1 MKSSGFS
8 IAVNSVLVGSM
19 CGNIA
24 DTLRNVKTPEK
35 TVQPKAIK
43 AVINNSFPAPLPR
56 SPIAGVTSPNM
67 IRGMENDR
75 KLPNNELKVTKIRAI
90 PPGKN
95 WPNNTPAAIAITTLV
110 NNDTLIFFMV
120 LLYFEANGGHRQGRY
135 A

>member
-1 MKSSGFS
+1 
-8 IAVNSVLVGSM
+8 
-19 CGNIA
+19 
-24 DTLRNVKTPEK
+24 
-35 TVQPKAIK
+35 
-43 AVINNSFPAPLPR
+43 
-56 SPIAGVTSPNM
+56 M

-120 LLYFEANGGHRQGRY
+120 LLYFEANGGHRNTHQRTDQVKEAIRKIRQGRY